1 MRWAALSW
9 ALKQQ
14 ERISLVELDGHDA
27 FKALARLLECADD
40 GTAWRAKSPSVERL
54 RIALTELP
62 QHASALD
69 LAVLL
74 RQAINHERTRRGTA
88 VPVIPVSHARCS
100 DFRHWNKVGIE
111 ARLIFE
117 MPDMGGD
124 VRIRSRF
131 AEMMRL
137 LAANRQ
143 LFPNRPWQ
151 GAPSLV
157 ADFRV
162 DRRPRR
168 FPRRDRAPN
177 VILQDNPNI
186 IGTSPLRRD
195 LWQSLTARSSL
206 RFSAFQERA
215 AVRLSSATDDGG
227 TIVTAGTGS
236 GKTIAFYL
244 PGMIRI
250 GEAIDANYWVKAIAI
265 YPRIELLKD
274 QFAEAFRMA
283 REIDAPLRAH
293 GRRAL
298 MIGAVF
304 GATPRRASRQEL
316 SDRNWQRRGQ
326 DFVCPWMR
334 CPSCDAELFWRGSDI
349 DSGTE
354 QLVCAEPGCQG
365 HVSEDQIVLTRG
377 RLQRHPPDILFTTT
391 EILNQRLSDQ
401 WMRGLFG
408 VGLPAGRKPML
419 ALLDE
424 VHTYA
429 GATGAQAAL
438 TLRRWRHLL
447 GAPIGWVGL
456 SATLGDA
463 ARFFADLTGAHPDR
477 VVEITPTVEE
487 YAEEGAEYQI
497 LLRGDP
503 GSRTSLLSTTIQT
516 AMLLPRLLDPPGATD
531 TSGSF
536 GRRAFLFTDDLD
548 VTNRLYDDLR
558 DAEAYTIFGR
568 PDAQRL
574 PLANIRRA
582 GPDAAVRDVE
592 GQRWRICEDI
602 GHPLDRRLIVGR
614 TTSQDAGVNQAANI
628 VVATAALEVGFND
641 PLVGAVIQHKAPRGM
656 ASFLQRKGRAGRG
669 RAMRPI
675 TLTVLSDYGRD
686 RAFYQAFEHLF
697 DPTLEPQHLPI
708 RNPYVLKIQAVFAL
722 FDWLAAN
729 TGGYEKAWQWDILS
743 RPHPQPS
750 SAVRA
755 VIDLTRTKLTQ
766 LVQGDPATIES
777 LRIYLA
783 SALGVSRDVVDTLLW
798 EAPRSL
804 LLEAVPTLVRRLF
817 RNWELAFPTAVGSLD
832 LQDNFHPLPD
842 FVPRSLF
849 SDLSLPE
856 VRVIIPPASVN
867 HEERI
872 EAMPILQA
880 LNQFVPGRVTR
891 RFAHERG
898 ALSHWIPVD
907 PAFPEQQRRIGDYAE
922 SHEYV
927 GTFSGSLNDH
937 TGGPPLLVFRPW
949 AVRLERAARSDAL
962 PSSNARLVWHS
973 DIMANGD
980 PLTIPVPLRSEWR
993 RYVRTIDF
1001 HLHRFRSSVS
1011 VRRFAPMAH
1020 ANVRTLQDDFP
1031 ITLHFTSDDDR
1042 AAAIGFALEVDGFRL
1057 DLALPEP
1064 HALAA
1069 SILPP
1074 NLIATSTLAYL
1085 RDTFLSDSELPND
1098 LNSFQREWLFQF
1110 LVSVVMADAAVNDR
1124 AIAASI
1130 ADLLDDDRITGVFRG
1145 VMEETFGAIPP
1156 ITPDDDDADDADA
1169 EDEDDA
1175 TAIDISAGPARAARG
1190 PGRLQQGLLLQ
1201 LGRPIV
1207 RERLRAIAAQL
1218 QSVNAEAFNVW
1229 LRRLV
1234 LETLGEAMLQACIAA
1249 APRQATVDT
1258 LLVDVRDDVQGGIAS
1273 VWITESTLGGAGVLE
1288 AFAERFAAEPRLFF
1302 TALEAAL
1309 APTDLELVDD
1319 GLREIVALGL
1329 ANQDVG
1335 DQIARLR
1342 STNSH
1347 GEREALWQSLSHR
1360 LAQRGG
1366 IDLSHALSVSLNNR
1380 LLRTGSGP
1388 QLDRLLLDLQAHWDA
1403 LESRFGLAIEL
1414 RELAYICSK
1423 DVTLSAAIRA
1433 YLSAT
1438 LPPGAIGHVTVL
1450 AAITSLLW
1458 PRANEVRKR
1467 VLQSHNP
1474 FRRTRSTDPAI
1485 VRHLMLS
1492 RSIAT
1497 IELSDPDWQAALN
1510 ATFDAQGSVR
1520 LAADASD
1527 APALRRALVRLVVTP
1542 VSIGVLQFFP
1552 TVERV
1557 ERSHSRILV
1566 SLTLREQV

>member
-1 MRWAALSW
+1 MPLS
-9 ALKQQ
+9 AQ
-14 ERISLVELDGHDA
+14 A
-27 FKALARLLECADD
+27 
-40 GTAWRAKSPSVERL
+40 
-54 RIALTELP
+54 
-62 QHASALD
+62 
-69 LAVLL
+69 LAVLD
-74 RQAINHERTRRGTA
+74 R
-88 VPVIPVSHARCS
+88 
-100 DFRHWNKVGIE
+100 IE
-111 ARLIFE
+111 AIEMRSLEWGFTDGSLSEDEAYDLGDSVVVEAPIGGVDGQDLVEELIEAKLIFE
-117 MPDMGGD
+117 MPNTGGD

-137 LAANRQ
+137 LSANRQ

-168 FPRRDRAPN
+168 FPRRDRTPDI
-177 VILQDNPNI
+177 ILLDNPDI
-186 IGTSPLRRD
+186 VGTSPLRRD
-195 LWQSLTARSSL
+195 LWQSLTARSGV

-250 GEAIDANYWVKAIAI
+250 GEAIDEHYWVKAIAI

-274 QFAEAFRMA
+274 QLAEAFRMA
-283 REIDAPLRAH
+283 REIDVPLRAH
-293 GRRAL
+293 GRRSL
-298 MIGAVF
+298 IIGALF

-316 SDRNWQRRGQ
+316 TDRNWQRRGQ

-334 CPSCDAELFWRGSDI
+334 CPSCDSELFWRGSDI

-354 QLVCAEPGCQG
+354 QLFCAEPDCQG
-365 HVSEDQIVLTRG
+365 HISEQQIVLTRG

-408 VGLPAGRKPML
+408 VGLPAARKPML

-447 GAPIGWVGL
+447 SAPISWVGL

-477 VVEITPTVEE
+477 VVEITPTVDE
-487 YAEEGAEYQI
+487 YTEEGAEYQI

-503 GSRTSLLSTTIQT
+503 ASRTSLLSTTIQT
-516 AMLLPRLLDPPGATD
+516 SMLIPRLLDPPGATD

-558 DAEAYTIFGR
+558 DAEAFTIFGK

-582 GPDAAVRDVE
+582 GPDAVVRDVE

-641 PLVGAVIQHKAPRGM
+641 PLVGAIIQHKAPRGM
-656 ASFLQRKGRAGRG
+656 ASFLQRKGRAGRD
-669 RAMRPI
+669 RRMRPI

-750 SAVRA
+750 AAVRA

-766 LVQGDPATIES
+766 LVQGDPAIVES
-777 LRIYLA
+777 LQTYLIG
-783 SALGVSRDVVDTLLW
+783 ALGLSRDAVNTLLW

-817 RNWELAFPTAVGSLD
+817 RNWELALPTGLGSLD
-832 LQDNFHPLPD
+832 LQENFHPLPD

-856 VRVIIPPASVN
+856 VRVTIPPASVN

-907 PAFPEQQRRIGDYAE
+907 PAFPEQHRRISDYAE

-927 GTFSGSLNDH
+927 GTFRGTLNDDAA
-937 TGGPPLLVFRPW
+937 GPPLLVFRPW
-949 AVRLERAARSDAL
+949 AVRLERAARTHAL
-962 PSSNARLVWHS
+962 PSSNARLVWNS
-973 DIMANGD
+973 DIVANGD

-993 RYVRTIDF
+993 RYVQTIDF

-1011 VRRFAPMAH
+1011 VRRFAPTAR

-1031 ITLHFTSDDDR
+1031 VTLHFTSDDDR
-1042 AAAIGFALEVDGFRL
+1042 PAALGFELEVDGFRL

-1064 HALAA
+1064 QALAT
-1069 SILPP
+1069 SILPEDLVAP
-1074 NLIATSTLAYL
+1074 SKLAYL
-1085 RDTFLSDSELPND
+1085 RDTFLSDPELPSD
-1098 LNSFQREWLFQF
+1098 LNSFQRQWLFQF
-1110 LVSVVMADAAVNDR
+1110 LISVVMADAAANDR
-1124 AIAASI
+1124 EIEASI
-1130 ADLLDDDRITGVFRG
+1130 ADLLDDSHIVAVFQG
-1145 VMEETFGAIPP
+1145 VMEETFGAAPP
-1156 ITPDDDDADDADA
+1156 NSPGDNDADDADA
-1169 EDEDDA
+1169 DDEDDA
-1175 TAIDISAGPARAARG
+1175 ATGSARGPTTAPRG

-1201 LGRPIV
+1201 LGRSVV

-1218 QSVNAEAFNVW
+1218 QLVDADAFNFW

-1258 LLVDVRDDVQGGIAS
+1258 LLVDIRDDAQGGVAS

-1329 ANQDVG
+1329 VDQDIG

-1347 GEREALWQSLSHR
+1347 GEREVLWQSLSHR

-1380 LLRTGSGP
+1380 LLRAGSGP
-1388 QLDRLLLDLQAHWDA
+1388 QLDRLLLDLQTHWDT
-1403 LESRFGLAIEL
+1403 LESRFGVAIEL
-1414 RELAYICSK
+1414 REFAYVCSK
-1423 DVTLSAAIRA
+1423 DVTISAAVRA

-1438 LPPGAIGHVTVL
+1438 LPGVAIGQVTVL

-1458 PRANEVRKR
+1458 PRANEVRKG
-1467 VLQSHNP
+1467 VLQSYNP
-1474 FRRTRSTDPAI
+1474 FRRSRSTDPAI
-1485 VRHLMLS
+1485 VRHLLVS

-1497 IELSDPDWQAALN
+1497 IELSDPGWQAELGEA
-1510 ATFDAQGSVR
+1510 FDVQGSVR
-1520 LAADASD
+1520 LAAGASE
-1527 APALRRALVRLVVTP
+1527 AGALRRALVRLVVTP
-1542 VSIGVLQFFP
+1542 VSVGVLQFFP

-1557 ERSHSRILV
+1557 ERAQGRIYV

>member
-1 MRWAALSW
+1 MP
-9 ALKQQ
+9 
-14 ERISLVELDGHDA
+14 V
-27 FKALARLLECADD
+27 
-40 GTAWRAKSPSVERL
+40 
-54 RIALTELP
+54 
-62 QHASALD
+62 SAQA
-69 LAVLL
+69 LAVLD
-74 RQAINHERTRRGTA
+74 RIEAIEMRSLEWGFTDGSLSEDEANALGEAVLAQEPAGTA
-88 VPVIPVSHARCS
+88 DAQDLVEEL
-100 DFRHWNKVGIE
+100 IE
-111 ARLIFE
+111 AKLIFE
-117 MPDMGGD
+117 MSNTGGD
-124 VRIRSRF
+124 IRIRSRF

-137 LAANRQ
+137 LSANRQ

-168 FPRRDRAPN
+168 FPRRDRTPAAILQHNPN
-177 VILQDNPNI
+177 VVGNSQ
-186 IGTSPLRRD
+186 LRRD
-195 LWQSLTARSSL
+195 LWQALTARPSL
-206 RFSAFQERA
+206 RLSEFQERA
-215 AVRLSSATDDGG
+215 AVRLSAGTEDAG
-227 TIVTAGTGS
+227 TIITAGTGS

-244 PGMIRI
+244 PGMMRI
-250 GEAIDANYWVKAIAI
+250 GEAIDAHYWLKAIAI

-274 QFAEAFRMA
+274 QLAEAFRMA

-293 GRRAL
+293 GRRSL
-298 MIGAVF
+298 TIGALF
-304 GATPRRASRQEL
+304 GATPRRANSQEL
-316 SDRNWQRRGQ
+316 TDRDWQRRGQ

-334 CPSCDAELFWRGSDI
+334 CPTCGGELVWRSSDV
-349 DSGTE
+349 DTGTE
-354 QLVCAEPGCQG
+354 QLFCTEAGCRG
-365 HVSEDQIVLTRG
+365 HIHEDQIVLTRE
-377 RLQRHPPDILFTTT
+377 RLQRRPADILFTTT

-408 VGLPAGRKPML
+408 VGVPAGRKPML

-447 GAPIGWVGL
+447 GAPISWVGL

-463 ARFFADLTGAHPDR
+463 ARFFADLTGVDPDQA
-477 VVEITPTVEE
+477 VEITPTVEE

-503 GSRTSLLSTTIQT
+503 ASRASLLSTTIQT
-516 AMLLPRLLDPPGATD
+516 SMLLPRLLDPPGATN

-548 VTNRLYDDLR
+548 VTNRLFDDLR
-558 DAEAYTIFGR
+558 DAEAFTIFGK
-568 PDAQRL
+568 PDPQRL
-574 PLANIRRA
+574 PLANIRR
-582 GPDAAVRDVE
+582 GDPDAAVRDVE
-592 GQRWRICEDI
+592 GQRWRICEDL

-614 TTSQDAGVNQAANI
+614 TTSQDAGVNKAANI
-628 VVATAALEVGFND
+628 IVATAALEVGFND

-656 ASFLQRKGRAGRG
+656 ASFLQRKGRAGRD

-675 TLTVLSDYGRD
+675 TVTVLSDYGRD

-697 DPTLEPQHLPI
+697 DPMLEPQHLPI
-708 RNPYVLKIQAVFAL
+708 HNPFVLKIQAIFAL

-743 RPHPQPS
+743 RPNPQS
-750 SAVRA
+750 SQSVRA
-755 VIDLTRTKLTQ
+755 VINLTRSRLTQ
-766 LVQGDPATIES
+766 LVQGDRATIES
-777 LRIYLA
+777 LQTYLG
-783 SALGVSRDVVDTLLW
+783 SALCLSREAVDTLLW

-817 RNWELAFPTAVGSLD
+817 RNWELAFPTAAGSLD
-832 LQDNFHPLPD
+832 LQENFHPLPD
-842 FVPRSLF
+842 FVPRNLF

-856 VRVIIPPASVN
+856 VRVTIPPASVN

-907 PAFPEQQRRIGDYAE
+907 PAFPEQHRRISDYAE

-937 TGGPPLLVFRPW
+937 PGGPPLLVFRPW
-949 AVRLERAARSDAL
+949 AVRLERAARTTAL
-962 PSSNARLVWHS
+962 PSSNARLVWNS
-973 DIMANGD
+973 DIVANGD
-980 PLTIPVPLRSEWR
+980 PLTVAVPPRSEWH
-993 RYVRTIDF
+993 RYVRAIDF

-1011 VRRFAPMAH
+1011 VRRFAHTAY

-1031 ITLHFTSDDDR
+1031 VTLHFTSDDDQP
-1042 AAAIGFALEVDGFRL
+1042 AAIGFELEVDGFRL
-1057 DLALPEP
+1057 DLALPAPE
-1064 HALAA
+1064 ALAA
-1069 SILPP
+1069 SVLPAD
-1074 NLIATSTLAYL
+1074 LAATSKLAYL
-1085 RDTFLSDSELPND
+1085 RETFLCDPELPSD

-1110 LVSVVMADAAVNDR
+1110 LISVVLADAATNDR
-1124 AIAASI
+1124 AIAASV
-1130 ADLLDDDRITGVFRG
+1130 ADLLDDDRISDAFRE
-1145 VMEETFGAIPP
+1145 VMDETFGALPP
-1156 ITPDDDDADDADA
+1156 NVPEEDDEGDANEEDDDTADGPGAA
-1169 EDEDDA
+1169 PTHA
-1175 TAIDISAGPARAARG
+1175 TRG
-1190 PGRLQQGLLLQ
+1190 PGRLQQGLLHH
-1201 LGRPIV
+1201 LGRPVV
-1207 RERLRAIAAQL
+1207 RERLRAVAGQL
-1218 QSVNAEAFNVW
+1218 QAVDADGFNVW

-1234 LETLGEAMLQACIAA
+1234 LETLGEAILQACIAA

-1258 LLVDVRDDVQGGIAS
+1258 LLMDVREDMEADTAR

-1288 AFAERFAAEPRLFF
+1288 AFAERFAGEPGLFF

-1319 GLREIVALGL
+1319 GLREVLTLGL
-1329 ANQDVG
+1329 TDQEVG
-1335 DQIARLR
+1335 AQIARLR

-1360 LAQRGG
+1360 LAQMGG

-1403 LESRFGLAIEL
+1403 LESRFGVAIEL
-1414 RELAYICSK
+1414 REFAYICSK
-1423 DVTLSAAIRA
+1423 DVTLSAAVRA
-1433 YLSAT
+1433 YLAAT
-1438 LPPGAIGHVTVL
+1438 LPPAAIGHVTVL

-1467 VLQSHNP
+1467 VLQSYNP

-1485 VRHLMLS
+1485 VRHLLLS

-1497 IELSDPDWQAALN
+1497 VELSDPDWQAQLN
-1510 ATFDAQGSVR
+1510 AAFEAQGSVR
-1520 LAADASD
+1520 LAADATQ
-1527 APALRRALVRLVVTP
+1527 AAALRRALVRLVVTP

-1552 TVERV
+1552 TIERV
-1557 ERSHSRILV
+1557 ERSHSRIFV
-1566 SLTLREQV
+1566 TFTLREQV